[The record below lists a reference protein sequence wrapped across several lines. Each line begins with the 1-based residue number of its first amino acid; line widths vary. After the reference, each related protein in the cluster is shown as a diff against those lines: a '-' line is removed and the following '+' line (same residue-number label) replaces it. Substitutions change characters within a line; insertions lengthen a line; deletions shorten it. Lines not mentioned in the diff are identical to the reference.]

1 MKRDMLQSEEP
12 KYRAPALEKGLD
24 IIELLARVQE
34 PLSLNRISLALGRTV
49 SEIFRMVQVLEYRG
63 YVESADSGGG
73 YVLSNKLFTLGIT
86 SPPTKNLMEVA
97 LPVMRRTAQLL
108 VQSCHLA
115 VASGDQMVVVARVEA
130 PSEFGFSVR
139 VGHRRALVGSTSG
152 RVLYAFQPE
161 PVRAEWKA
169 RLSPTVNPADWDRFE
184 SLAEAAREAGF
195 ARADSGVVE
204 GVIDISAPVMHQGLV
219 LAALTVPFVK
229 AGPARPIEE
238 AAERLVAGARE
249 ISGELAD

>member
-1 MKRDMLQSEEP
+1 MLKSEDP

-63 YVESADSGGG
+63 YVEGADSGGG
-73 YVLSNKLFTLGIT
+73 YVLSNKLFTLGIA
-86 SPPTKNLMEVA
+86 SPPTKSLLEVA
-97 LPVMRRTAQLL
+97 LPVMRRTAQAL

-139 VGHRRALVGSTSG
+139 VGHRRALAGSTSG
-152 RVLYAFQPE
+152 VVLYGFQPE
-161 PVRAEWKA
+161 RVRAEWSA
-169 RLSPTVNPADWDRFE
+169 RLTPDVDAADWERFE
-184 SLAEAAREAGF
+184 ERAEAARAAGY
-195 ARADSGVVE
+195 ARADSAVVA

-229 AGPARPIEE
+229 SSPAKPIE
-238 AAERLVAGARE
+238 AAIDWVVAGARE
-249 ISGELAD
+249 ISGELAA

>member
-1 MKRDMLQSEEP
+1 MLNAEEP

-24 IIELLARVQE
+24 IIELLARVDE

-63 YVESADSGGG
+63 YVEAADSGGG

-86 SPPTKNLMEVA
+86 SPPTKNLLEVA
-97 LPVMRRTAQLL
+97 LPVMRRTAQAL

-139 VGHRRALVGSTSG
+139 VGHRRSLVGSTSG
-152 RVLYAFQPE
+152 LVLYAFQPE
-161 PVRAEWKA
+161 PVRADWKT
-169 RLSPTVNPADWDRFE
+169 RLSPKVEKTDWEEFE
-184 SLAEAAREAGF
+184 ALAEAARKAGY
-195 ARADSGVVE
+195 AQADSRVVNGVV
-204 GVIDISAPVMHQGLV
+204 DISAPVLQQGMV

-229 AGPARPIEE
+229 SGPARPIEDAVDRVM
-238 AAERLVAGARE
+238 AAARE